1 MILRRFTQ
9 HVTEQNWFA
18 VGLDLVVVVVGIF
31 LGLQVTQW
39 NDARDDLRWE
49 REFYED
55 LKGDLERDLEH
66 LAAVMEFQG
75 GKGDRLRAALQNLE
89 SEGVLA
95 GDEYWDARSGNA
107 TFFPANG
114 VYQSA
119 LTSGKIELVRDKLIR
134 YRIMNLYGHHYTRI
148 TYNGEIYDE
157 RVETTAWESREYFD
171 SIQRRFMRWNDPVKE
186 DIRAE
191 FAFLLRENDI
201 YMDLVQTLDEE
212 LGALISDL
220 DKKQ

>member
-39 NDARDDLRWE
+39 NDARQDLRWE
-49 REFYED
+49 REFYDD
-55 LKGDLERDLEH
+55 LKGDLERDLGH
-66 LAAVMEFQG
+66 LGAVMEFQS

-107 TFFPANG
+107 TFFRRM
-114 VYQSA
+114 VF
-119 LTSGKIELVRDKLIR
+119 TSQRSPQ
-134 YRIMNLYGHHYTRI
+134 
-148 TYNGEIYDE
+148 E
-157 RVETTAWESREYFD
+157 RSNSFET
-171 SIQRRFMRWNDPVKE
+171 K
-186 DIRAE
+186 
-191 FAFLLRENDI
+191 
-201 YMDLVQTLDEE
+201 
-212 LGALISDL
+212 
-220 DKKQ
+220 